1 MLESGRDCR
10 RAVASMP
17 RVPCRDGS
25 ATRRS
30 LVASNVIVTE
40 QDRYT
45 VAGLMRHLA
54 RQQADDEMLVQ
65 GTERRTWAEEFD
77 VACRVAQAAK
87 GDGIDVG
94 DRIAFLDRNGIAYFD
109 FLFGGSLIGAVS
121 VAVNWRLAPAEMA
134 AIIDDS
140 GAPVLAIH
148 ADYLQSLEDMAS
160 GLPSVRRIVVIGDA
174 AGCADPR
181 AVSFDAWV
189 EGTSAEDPGHVG
201 GPDEV
206 SMQLYTSGTTG
217 LPKGVM
223 LTNAN
228 LSTAI
233 SEAGIT
239 FRITDDTV
247 SLVAMPLFHI
257 GGSGWALCA
266 MSRGGRSIILRDV
279 DPNVLLGLIAAERI
293 TEMFVVP
300 AVLMLLLATPALP
313 QTDLSS
319 LRLIFYGAS
328 PISEDVLVKC
338 MGAFGCAF
346 CQVYG
351 MTETTGAITA
361 LSFEDHDPDGPRRGL
376 LRSAGRPHQ
385 SVALRVVDVNTGQ
398 DAPLGAVGEVWT
410 RSPYNMA
417 GYWRKPEETAA
428 TIDADG
434 WLKTGDAGYFDA
446 DGYLYLHDRIKD
458 MVVSGGENIYP
469 AEVEN
474 VLLSHPAV
482 VDAAVIGVPD
492 AKWGETVKAIVVLGP
507 GESLDEASVIAHCRA
522 RLAHYKCPTSV
533 AATDALPRNPSGKI
547 LKREL
552 RAPYWVGKERSIN

>member
-1 MLESGRDCR
+1 M
-10 RAVASMP
+10 
-17 RVPCRDGS
+17 
-25 ATRRS
+25 
-30 LVASNVIVTE
+30 ASNVTITE
-40 QDRYT
+40 EDRYT
-45 VAGLMRHLA
+45 VAGLIRHLA
-54 RQQADDEMLVQ
+54 RQHADDEMLVE
-65 GTERRTWAEEFD
+65 GGVRRTWAAEFD
-77 VACRVAQAAK
+77 MACRVAQAARRE
-87 GDGIDVG
+87 GLGVG

-109 FLFGGSLIGAVS
+109 FLFGGSLIGAVN

-140 GAPVLAIH
+140 GAAVLAIH
-148 ADYLQSLEDMAS
+148 LDYLPALADMGS
-160 GLPSVRRIVVIGDA
+160 DLPSVRRIVIFGGNTA
-174 AGCADPR
+174 IADPR
-181 AVSFDAWV
+181 SVSFDAWID
-189 EGTSAEDPGHVG
+189 GSPAQDPGHTG

-223 LTNAN
+223 LTNGN

-233 SEAGIT
+233 AEAGIT
-239 FRITDDTV
+239 FHISDDTV

-279 DPNVLLGLIAAERI
+279 DPALLLELIAAERI

-300 AVLMLLLATPALP
+300 AVLMLLLATPTLAV
-313 QTDLSS
+313 TDLSS
-319 LRLIFYGAS
+319 LRLVFYGAS
-328 PISEDVLVKC
+328 PIAEDVLVKC
-338 MGAFGCAF
+338 MAAFGCGF

-361 LSFEDHDPDGPRRGL
+361 LPFEDHDPDGPRRGL
-376 LRSAGRPHQ
+376 LRSAGKPHQ
-385 SVALRVVDVNTGQ
+385 SVRLRVVDPESGRDV
-398 DAPLGAVGEVWT
+398 ALGEVGEVWT

-417 GYWRKPEETAA
+417 GYWGKPEETAA
-428 TIDADG
+428 TIDSGG
-434 WLKTGDAGYFDA
+434 WLRTGDAGYFDA

-474 VLLSHPAV
+474 VLLSNPTI

-492 AKWGETVKAIVVLGP
+492 ERWGETVKAIVVLGP
-507 GESLDEASVIAHCRA
+507 GETLDEEAVIEYCRS

-533 AATDALPRNPSGKI
+533 DATDALPRNPSGKI

-552 RAPYWVGKERSIN
+552 RAPYWGGRGRSIN

>member
-1 MLESGRDCR
+1 M
-10 RAVASMP
+10 
-17 RVPCRDGS
+17 GS
-25 ATRRS
+25 SVT
-30 LVASNVIVTE
+30 VTE

-45 VAGLMRHLA
+45 VAGLLRHLA
-54 RQQADDEMLVQ
+54 RQQANDEMLVQ
-65 GTERRTWAEEFD
+65 GAERRTWSEEFD

-87 GDGIDVG
+87 RDGLGVG

-134 AIIDDS
+134 AIVDDS
-140 GAPVLAIH
+140 GATVLAIH
-148 ADYLQSLEDMAS
+148 ADYLPALAGMTS
-160 GLPSVRRIVVIGDA
+160 GLPAVRRIVVIGDTA
-174 AGCADPR
+174 AVGADAR
-181 AVSFDAWV
+181 AVSFDTWIDGCA
-189 EGTSAEDPGHVG
+189 AEDPGHVG

-239 FRITDDTV
+239 FHITDDTV

-279 DPNVLLGLIAAERI
+279 DPNVLLELIAVERI

-300 AVLMLLLATPALP
+300 AVLMLVLATPSLQDA
-313 QTDLSS
+313 DLSS

-338 MGAFGCAF
+338 MAAFGCAF

-376 LRSAGRPHQ
+376 LRSAGKPHP
-385 SVALRVVDVNTGQ
+385 SVALRVVDPDSGL
-398 DAPLGAVGEVWT
+398 DAAPGTVGEVWT

-428 TIDADG
+428 TIDGEG
-434 WLKTGDAGYFDA
+434 WLRTGDAGYFDA

-474 VLLSHPAV
+474 VLLSHPAII
-482 VDAAVIGVPD
+482 DAAVIGVPD
-492 AKWGETVKAIVVLGP
+492 PKWGETVKAIVVLAP
-507 GESLDEASVIAHCRA
+507 GETLDEAGIIAHCRD

-533 AATDALPRNPSGKI
+533 DVTDALPRNPSGKI

-552 RAPYWVGKERSIN
+552 RAPYWAGKERSIN

>member
-1 MLESGRDCR
+1 
-10 RAVASMP
+10 
-17 RVPCRDGS
+17 
-25 ATRRS
+25 
-30 LVASNVIVTE
+30 
-40 QDRYT
+40 
-45 VAGLMRHLA
+45 
-54 RQQADDEMLVQ
+54 
-65 GTERRTWAEEFD
+65 
-77 VACRVAQAAK
+77 
-87 GDGIDVG
+87 
-94 DRIAFLDRNGIAYFD
+94 
-109 FLFGGSLIGAVS
+109 
-121 VAVNWRLAPAEMA
+121 
-134 AIIDDS
+134 
-140 GAPVLAIH
+140 
-148 ADYLQSLEDMAS
+148 
-160 GLPSVRRIVVIGDA
+160 
-174 AGCADPR
+174 
-181 AVSFDAWV
+181 
-189 EGTSAEDPGHVG
+189 
-201 GPDEV
+201 
-206 SMQLYTSGTTG
+206 MQLYTSGTTG

-233 SEAGIT
+233 SEAGVT
-239 FRITDDTV
+239 FHIGENTV

-266 MSRGGRSIILRDV
+266 MSRGGRSVILRDV
-279 DPNVLLGLIAAERI
+279 DPNVLLELIAVEGI

-300 AVLMLLLATPALP
+300 AVLMLLLATPSL
-313 QTDLSS
+313 QDTELSS

-338 MGAFGCAF
+338 MKAFGCAF

-376 LRSAGRPHQ
+376 LRSAGKPHE
-385 SVALRVVDVNTGQ
+385 SVALRLVDPASGQ
-398 DAPLGAVGEVWT
+398 DVTLGAVGEVWT

-428 TIDADG
+428 TVDGDG
-434 WLKTGDAGYFDA
+434 WLRTGDAGYFDA

-458 MVVSGGENIYP
+458 MVVSGGENVYP

-492 AKWGETVKAIVVLGP
+492 PTWGETVKAIVVLGP
-507 GESLDEASVIAHCRA
+507 GETLDEADVIAHCRA
-522 RLAHYKCPTSV
+522 TLAHYKCPTSV
-533 AATDALPRNPSGKI
+533 DAVDALPRNPSGKI

-552 RAPYWVGKERSIN
+552 RAPYWAGKDRAIN